1 MSKITSIRS
10 LQDLNQANDRL
21 DQLLNSSQ
29 GSPEREE
36 YRSLFKLVAEYQDY
50 HFPIEI
56 PNGIG
61 MIEFHLENSNLCEA
75 DLIPLIGSKAKV
87 SAVLSGEEPLT
98 IPMVRALNKH
108 LAVDLESLVGY
119 DVIDEEDGIEW
130 GKFPTKAMKELGW
143 FSTPSKSDKELIE
156 ELIELAGGL
165 VRIPRTYCRQNFDAR
180 RNALTDLYSLQAW
193 CQKVVGTAVAHP
205 PANRFDKSSLGKE
218 FLTSLA
224 SFSKNEDGPRRAI
237 ATLAEAGIA
246 LVYVEQLPEMYVD
259 CAVMKSKEGFPVIGL
274 TLRDDS
280 IDSFWFGVL
289 HSVAH
294 IWKHLS
300 ELHYFF
306 VDDFNIRQCHCN
318 VDWSFENEADK
329 IAYEALELQEELIVS
344 HDDLLVAAETVKHPA
359 NSFSVKLADRDPA
372 LKPITKKIS
381 TKSAREY
388 FR

>member
-1 MSKITSIRS
+1 MSKIRSIRS

-21 DQLLNSSQ
+21 DQLLNSSE

-56 PNGIG
+56 PTGIG
-61 MIEFHLENSNLCEA
+61 MVEFHLENSNLSEA
-75 DLIPLIGSKAKV
+75 DLVPLIGSKAKV

-108 LAVDLESLVGY
+108 LGVDLESLVGY
-119 DVIDEEDGIEW
+119 DVIDEEDGIDW
-130 GKFPTKAMKELGW
+130 GKFPTTAMKALGW
-143 FSTPSKSDKELIE
+143 FSDSSKSDKELIE

-180 RNALTDLYSLQAW
+180 RNALTDLYALQAW
-193 CQKVVGTAVAHP
+193 CQKVVGTAVTHP

-218 FLTSLA
+218 FLKSLA
-224 SFSKNEDGPRRAI
+224 SLSKTEDGPWRAM
-237 ATLAEAGIA
+237 ATLSEAGIA
-246 LVYVEQLPEMYVD
+246 LVYVEQLPKMYVD
-259 CAVMKSKEGFPVIGL
+259 CAVMRSKEGFPVIGL

-280 IDSFWFGVL
+280 IDSFWFSVL

-306 VDDFNIRQCHCN
+306 VDDFHIKQCHCN

-329 IAYEALELQEELIVS
+329 IADEALELQQESVES
-344 HDDLLVAAETVKHPA
+344 HGHLLVATETVKLPA
-359 NSFSVKLADRDPA
+359 KSFSMKVGDSDPT
-372 LKPITKKIS
+372 LKRITEKVS
-381 TKSAREY
+381 SKSARDY

>member
-1 MSKITSIRS
+1 MSNITSIRS
-10 LQDLNQANDRL
+10 LHDLNQANDRL
-21 DQLLNSSQ
+21 DQLLNSSD

-61 MIEFHLENSNLCEA
+61 MIEFHLENSNLSEV

-108 LAVDLESLVGY
+108 LGADLESLVGY
-119 DVIDEEDGIEW
+119 DVIDAEDGIDW
-130 GKFPTKAMKELGW
+130 SKFPTKAMKELGW
-143 FSTPSKSDKELIE
+143 FSAPSKSDKELIE

-180 RNALTDLYSLQAW
+180 RNALTDLYALQAW
-193 CQKVVGTAVAHP
+193 CQRVVGTAVANR

-224 SFSKNEDGPRRAI
+224 SFRKTEDGPRLAI
-237 ATLAEAGIA
+237 ATLSEAGIA

-280 IDSFWFGVL
+280 IDSFWFCVL

-300 ELHYFF
+300 ELHYFI
-306 VDDFNIRQCHCN
+306 VDDFNIRECHCN
-318 VDWSFENEADK
+318 VDWSLENEADK
-329 IAYEALELQEELIVS
+329 IAYEALELQKEIVES
-344 HDDLLVAAETVKHPA
+344 HDDLLVPGETVKLPA
-359 NSFSVKLADRDPA
+359 NSHSVNVADSDA
-372 LKPITKKIS
+372 TSKPIATKAS
-381 TKSAREY
+381 TKSA
-388 FR
+388 